1 MRAAAYI
8 SPIRTYLYIK
18 NLPRKTSK
26 YLTLRITETII
37 ELCGGVVQMAKMGR
51 PKSDNA
57 KTKIMCIRVEDARY
71 QKICEYAAKHQ
82 MTVTDVVMQ
91 GLELLL
97 SKSK

>member
-1 MRAAAYI
+1 
-8 SPIRTYLYIK
+8 
-18 NLPRKTSK
+18 
-26 YLTLRITETII
+26 
-37 ELCGGVVQMAKMGR
+37 MAKMGR

-97 SKSK
+97 SKPK